1 MRDAR
6 RWPDIVEEFVTG
18 ERPIARSNRMLAVL
32 LVVGP
37 ELGVTGTFAVP
48 YH

>member
-1 MRDAR
+1 MSTRMEACSM
-6 RWPDIVEEFVTG
+6 WMT
-18 ERPIARSNRMLAVL
+18 RMLAVL

-37 ELGVTGTFAVP
+37 ELGVTGTFEVP